1 MYEKAIVSFID
12 ILGFKELIDNS
23 TAEEVK
29 TVLEFVHKFAKPECE
44 DEEDYE
50 FYAEAISFSDCVI
63 RVRKTEK
70 GLNSKYPLGLVY
82 CELHDLL
89 LAQMMLIYD
98 GVLLRGGIAY
108 GDIYFDGEHIYGP
121 ALNHAYELEAYYA
134 VYPRIV
140 LSPGLIKEVK
150 ANHLLKDENRT
161 NQQELDL
168 IKKYILQGEDGL
180 WFLNY
185 IDIRNLVN
193 PDRLPDYLLAHKE
206 IIYKGA
212 QKFSYMNRRLSK
224 YLWMAKYHNDFV
236 QAFSDK
242 FFTAFNEDRNIFKIS
257 AKDLPMLQDL
267 SLENLS

>member
-12 ILGFKELIDNS
+12 ILGFRELIDSS

-29 TVLEFVHKFAKPECE
+29 AVLEFVHKFAKPEIE
-44 DEEDYE
+44 DEEDH
-50 FYAEAISFSDCVI
+50 FFDAEAISFSDCVI
-63 RVRKTEK
+63 RVRKIEK
-70 GLNSKYPLGLVY
+70 GLNSKNPLGLVY
-82 CELHDLL
+82 YELHDLM
-89 LAQMMLIYD
+89 LAQKMLIYD

-108 GDIYFDGEHIYGP
+108 GDIYFDGEHIYGS
-121 ALNHAYELEAYYA
+121 ALNHAYELEANYA

-140 LSPGLIKEVK
+140 LSPDLIKEVK
-150 ANHLLKDENRT
+150 VNHLLKDESRT
-161 NQQELDL
+161 HQQELDL
-168 IKKYILQGEDGL
+168 IKNYILQGEDGL

-193 PDRLPDYLLAHKE
+193 PDSLPGYLLAHKE

-212 QKFSYMNRRLSK
+212 QKFSNMSKKLSK

-236 QAFSDK
+236 QALSDK
-242 FFTAFNEDRNIFKIS
+242 FFRRLDVDRDIFKIS

-267 SLENLS
+267 IFENLS